1 MNCLK
6 NFRPHMRYHK
16 GSTTSFLS
24 LRACLLVCLS
34 LILSVLIL
42 ITSCSLPW
50 ETQET
55 TAGTDVSVILT
66 GDTTLDRYSL
76 VRELATCI
84 SDSSQIEYVY
94 HSIPAAQLDGM
105 SYASFNAYI
114 LALTR
119 LHVIAGP
126 ITSFRF
132 VAQTESQK
140 IIDAIATNAADYK
153 PLLESTIPVELFYG
167 NELSN
172 EAPVYI
178 YIQEDTNG
186 TAYLSS
192 TWVRECL
199 NVFDFAGL
207 YFGALE
213 KQNFEAVASLIKDSQ
228 VPSEGEFSA
237 AVINYKSRELTQYYH
252 LKVQSPFSDY
262 RMMSLDISQLTYL
275 QPEVLDDISL
285 SYQTRNVSFVRNS
298 LNSISIRDSVNTM
311 LSTKDFFLY
320 HKGIKTIRIGDRAD
334 SNQFI
339 SLFGDPNGI
348 SFGMQFV
355 PKTNTA
361 ADQQIIEISYPSTSV
376 TIRGTFYDDGSWDG
390 QIIRIR
396 LNKADMNYFLGT
408 TLYVG
413 VTRDT
418 LLMLYPFADQTD
430 YILSTTVDDQ
440 RYQMSFTFTED
451 PTRTI
456 TSVTL
461 ELVE

>member
-1 MNCLK
+1 MRWLK
-6 NFRPHMRYHK
+6 IFRPKMRFNK
-16 GSTTSFLS
+16 GSTSSFTSLSARILS
-24 LRACLLVCLS
+24 LSLV
-34 LILSVLIL
+34 LSVLFTV
-42 ITSCSLPW
+42 TSCSFSWTAPKI
-50 ETQET
+50 T
-55 TAGTDVSVILT
+55 TGTDTSVIMT
-66 GDTTLDRYSL
+66 GEKTLDRYSL

-84 SDSSQIEYVY
+84 SDSSQIEFIY

-119 LHVIAGP
+119 LHIIEGP

-132 VAQTESQK
+132 VAQVESQK
-140 IIDAIATNAADYK
+140 IIDSIAANAADYK
-153 PLLESTIPVELFYG
+153 DLLKSTIPVELFYG

-178 YIQEDTNG
+178 YIQQDANG

-199 NVFDFAGL
+199 SVFDFAGL

-213 KQNFEAVASLIKDSQ
+213 KQTFEAVASLIKDSQ
-228 VPSEGEFSA
+228 IPSEGEFSA

-262 RMMSLDISQLTYL
+262 RMLSLDISQLTYL

-285 SYQTRNVSFVRNS
+285 SYQTRNVSFVRNL
-298 LNSISIRDSVNTM
+298 LNGISIRDSVNTT
-311 LSTKDFFLY
+311 LSTKDFYLY
-320 HKGIKTIRIGDRAD
+320 HEGIKTIHIGDRAD
-334 SNQFI
+334 SNQFA
-339 SLFGDPNGI
+339 SLFGDPRGI

-361 ADQQIIEISYPSTSV
+361 DDQQIIEISYPSTSV
-376 TIRGTFYDDGSWDG
+376 TIRGTFYDDDSWDG

-396 LNKADMNYFLGT
+396 LNSADMSYFLGT
-408 TLYVG
+408 ALYVG
-413 VTRDT
+413 VIRDK

-430 YILSTTVDDQ
+430 YILSNMVDDQ
-440 RYQMSFTFTED
+440 RYQMSFTFDED
-451 PTRTI
+451 PSRTI
-456 TSVTL
+456 TSITL

>member
-1 MNCLK
+1 MRCLK
-6 NFRPHMRYHK
+6 VFRPKMRFHK
-16 GSTTSFLS
+16 GSTSSFSSLCTRLLS
-24 LRACLLVCLS
+24 LSLL
-34 LILSVLIL
+34 LSVLISV
-42 ITSCSLPW
+42 TSCSFPW
-50 ETQET
+50 TDPKI
-55 TAGTDVSVILT
+55 TAGTDTSVIMT
-66 GDTTLDRYSL
+66 GEKTLDRYSL

-84 SDSSQIEYVY
+84 SDSSQIEYIY
-94 HSIPAAQLDGM
+94 NSIPVAQLDGM

-119 LHVIAGP
+119 LHIVAGP

-132 VAQTESQK
+132 VAQIESQK
-140 IIDAIATNAADYK
+140 IIDSIAANAADYK
-153 PLLESTIPVELFYG
+153 DLLKSTIPVELFYG

-172 EAPVYI
+172 EEPVYI
-178 YIQEDTNG
+178 YIQEDANG

-192 TWVRECL
+192 TWVKECV

-213 KQNFEAVASLIKDSQ
+213 KQNYEAVASLIKNSQ
-228 VPSEGEFSA
+228 IPSEGEFSA
-237 AVINYKSRELTQYYH
+237 AVINYKSQELTQYYH

-285 SYQTRNVSFVRNS
+285 NYQTRNVSFVRNS

-311 LSTKDFFLY
+311 LSTKDFYLY
-320 HKGIKTIRIGDRAD
+320 HEGIKSIRIGDRAD

-339 SLFGDPNGI
+339 SLFGEPSGI

-355 PKTNTA
+355 PQTSTA
-361 ADQQIIEISYPSTSV
+361 SDQQIIEISYPSISV
-376 TIRGTFYDDGSWDG
+376 TIRGTFYVDNSWDG
-390 QIIRIR
+390 QIIRIS
-396 LNKADMNYFLGT
+396 LNSADMSCFLGT

-430 YILSTTVDDQ
+430 YILSNMVDDQ
-440 RYQMSFTFTED
+440 RYQMSFTFDED
-451 PTRTI
+451 PSRTI
-456 TSVTL
+456 TSITL
-461 ELVE
+461 QLVE